1 MSTDTRTDAG
11 THAGSRTDQ
20 RTRVMLG
27 GSLGVLLIVALACFV
42 GPRLMDP
49 ARGQQA
55 LGDRLKPPT
64 WLDGAVDGRLLG
76 TDNFGRDMIH
86 RTLEG
91 GQVSLQIAFL
101 AATGAVAVGM
111 LLGLLAGFRGGWVDK
126 IISGL
131 SDVWIA
137 FPFLVICLAAVAV
150 VGSDVWVLTALLV
163 LGGWVLPT
171 KVTRTVAMRVRS
183 EDYVA
188 AARGAGASNAYLIR
202 THVLPQVLPANLVV
216 WSFTVGTLV
225 IVEGA
230 LSFLG
235 LGVRPPQASWGQ
247 LLSDGR
253 GFLET
258 AWWISLWPGLLLV
271 VTVVATNVLGVALRR
286 LWSTGPVDE
295 RGA

>member
-1 MSTDTRTDAG
+1 MSTRTDRR
-11 THAGSRTDQ
+11 SRW
-20 RTRVMLG
+20 MLG
-27 GSLGVLLIVALACFV
+27 GSLTVLLLVALACFV
-42 GPRLMDP
+42 GPRFMDP

-55 LGDRLKPPT
+55 LGDRLAGPA
-64 WLDGAVDGRLLG
+64 WLDGSVDGRPLG
-76 TDNFGRDMIH
+76 TDSFGRDMIH

-101 AATGAVAVGM
+101 AATGAVVVGM
-111 LLGLLAGFRGGWVDK
+111 VLGLVAGFRGGWADRIVT
-126 IISGL
+126 GL

-137 FPFLVICLAAVAV
+137 FPFLVICLATVAV
-150 VGSDVWVLTALLV
+150 VGSDVWVLTGLLV

-171 KVTRTVAMRVRS
+171 KVTRTVAMRVRG

-188 AARGAGASNAYLIR
+188 AARGAGASNFYLIR

-225 IVEGA
+225 IIEGA

-235 LGVRPPQASWGQ
+235 LGVRPPQASWGS

-258 AWWISLWPGLLLV
+258 AWWISLWPGVLLV
-271 VTVVATNVLGVALRR
+271 VTVVATNLLGTALRR
-286 LWSTGPVDE
+286 LWGTGLVDE
-295 RGA
+295 RSA